1 MKITLI
7 CPTNYYGTSATSGI
21 YYPMGILAVGTRLR
35 QAFPDA
41 EVAVI
46 DGEID
51 SRPLE
56 ELIRGSDVVGFSAN
70 TNNYPH
76 VKEGARIAKEQG
88 ISVVVGGPHASAVI
102 RHQGGRMPM
111 AENILRNDPNI
122 DAVVVYDGDEAFV
135 RYVEERQKKHPHY
148 EAIANLFWR
157 TPDGEIQENVAVLP
171 TSPPLLAETDFSLMN
186 LGRYWR
192 EHEKEYPE
200 MSGEYMQ
207 GFTHVGCSWRDK
219 SGGCA
224 HCDISYP
231 RNVYVSPKVFWDD
244 LQKVQ
249 ERFGVKSFKDYGDC
263 LTGNPKAVWDLLAA
277 RPSSMEAVEF
287 SCYGRSSEIT
297 DEMADMLQALN
308 VKYVY
313 IGLDSGSTRMLK
325 NMNKGMLRGIL
336 WTP

>member
-1 MKITLI
+1 
-7 CPTNYYGTSATSGI
+7 
-21 YYPMGILAVGTRLR
+21 
-35 QAFPDA
+35 
-41 EVAVI
+41 
-46 DGEID
+46 
-51 SRPLE
+51 
-56 ELIRGSDVVGFSAN
+56 
-70 TNNYPH
+70 
-76 VKEGARIAKEQG
+76 
-88 ISVVVGGPHASAVI
+88 
-102 RHQGGRMPM
+102 
-111 AENILRNDPNI
+111 
-122 DAVVVYDGDEAFV
+122 
-135 RYVEERQKKHPHY
+135 
-148 EAIANLFWR
+148 
-157 TPDGEIQENVAVLP
+157 VLP
-171 TSPPLLAETDFSLMN
+171 TSPPLLAETDFLLMN